1 MILFKF
7 PFQVSQRREPAA
19 LELVDPAILNLIERN
34 RIQVVELF
42 PALPDDGDE
51 IGVDEQLQVL
61 RHRLARHFE
70 MLAELP
76 QRLPVLLVE
85 DIQKL
90 PAAGI
95 AERLEYLVRVQ
106 ASRICK

>member
-1 MILFKF
+1 
-7 PFQVSQRREPAA
+7 
-19 LELVDPAILNLIERN
+19 
-34 RIQVVELF
+34 
-42 PALPDDGDE
+42 
-51 IGVDEQLQVL
+51 
-61 RHRLARHFE
+61 

-106 ASRICK
+106 APRIGK